1 MAKIPT
7 NMRQSAQFP
16 QVEINYPA
24 KVRRGMNMN
33 ESGLQSKASEYS
45 EDEPDDPL
53 LDDIPSSNLYDQR

>member
-1 MAKIPT
+1 
-7 NMRQSAQFP
+7 
-16 QVEINYPA
+16 
-24 KVRRGMNMN
+24 MNMN